1 MIGELVKFGRGK
13 YIICSPTVL
22 YSRLIAVCFMLV
34 AIAIEM
40 MPTER

>member
-13 YIICSPTVL
+13 YICSPTVL